1 MQLLLII
8 LNLITVYSFLSKP
21 TIKNNI
27 FKSYFYNIPS
37 YKYNEYNMNKDM
49 YTIISKTD
57 NSINDLINI
66 LEQHNINYI
75 YIDVSELD
83 VQEISMISKYYN
95 ILNFDIDNILIF
107 KNFDEYIGG
116 QFEMYDIIHKNN

>member
-8 LNLITVYSFLSKP
+8 LNLITGYSFLLKP

-27 FKSYFYNIPS
+27 FKCYFYNVPS

-49 YTIISKTD
+49 YTIISKSD
-57 NSINDLINI
+57 NSISDLINI
-66 LEQHNINYI
+66 LDQHNINYI

-83 VQEISMISKYYN
+83 VQEITMISKYYN

-116 QFEMYDIIHKNN
+116 VFEMYDIIHKD